1 MKEEVYLASL
11 YDYYKGLLTE
21 KQREYFE
28 DYYFDNLT
36 LSEIGENNSIS
47 RNAVSSQ
54 LLKIKEK
61 LYEYETILNLYK
73 NKESIEKI
81 LDEETIKKIE
91 DFI

>member
-1 MKEEVYLASL
+1 MKEEIYLTSL
-11 YDYYKGLLTE
+11 YDYYKGLLTD
-21 KQREYFE
+21 KQRDYFE
-28 DYYFDNLT
+28 DYYFDNLS
-36 LSEIGENNSIS
+36 LSEIGENNGIS

-61 LYEYETILNLYK
+61 LYEYESVLNLYK
-73 NKESIEKI
+73 NKEQIEKI